1 MQRIAAIFI
10 IIAGGWAGSASAQ
23 SVYTYTADFNLP
35 IPKPDLNDPNI
46 TQGWMDDAIIEI
58 PHHLV
63 IVDLDIGITL
73 THTNVFDLQ
82 IFLKSP
88 AGQVICLNKYDF
100 DEFFIGADYI
110 ETVFDDEAFLS
121 IKQGSPPFT
130 GRFKPV
136 EPYELSD
143 FDGIDAYGLWHLRI
157 YDAWPWDIGTLN
169 HVELIITI
177 PEPATAVLLILGVA
191 LLKLFNPRRR

>member
-35 IPKPDLNDPNI
+35 IPKPDPNAPFFGK
-46 TQGWMDDAIIEI
+46 GWMDDAIIEI
-58 PHHLV
+58 PHHFI
-63 IVDLDIGITL
+63 IVDLDVGITL
-73 THTNVFDLQ
+73 THTRVFDLQ

-88 AGQVICLNKYDF
+88 IGQVICLNMYDAN
-100 DEFFIGADYI
+100 EFFEGADYI
-110 ETVFDDEAFLS
+110 ETVFDDEALLS
-121 IKQGSPPFT
+121 IKQGNPPFT

-143 FDGIDAYGLWHLRI
+143 FDGIDAYGPWLLRV

-177 PEPATAVLLILGVA
+177 PEPATAVLLIVGVV
-191 LLKLFNPRRR
+191 LLKLFDPCRR